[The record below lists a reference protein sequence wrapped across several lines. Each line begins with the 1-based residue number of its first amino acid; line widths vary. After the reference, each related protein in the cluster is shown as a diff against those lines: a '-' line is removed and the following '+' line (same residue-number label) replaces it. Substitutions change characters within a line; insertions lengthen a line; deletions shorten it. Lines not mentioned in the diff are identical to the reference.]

1 MIGPL
6 GVWPSGKARALGA
19 RDRGFESHRPD
30 HFPLCQG
37 VANGFA
43 PRLPILLSVS
53 QPDDSRRRH
62 LPIGQPSEL
71 PLST

>member
-1 MIGPL
+1 
-6 GVWPSGKARALGA
+6 
-19 RDRGFESHRPD
+19 
-30 HFPLCQG
+30 
-37 VANGFA
+37 
-43 PRLPILLSVS
+43 LSVS